1 MNHKTLKER
10 ENEIGKVIEDL
21 VSVSEEKFLQEEV
34 SKSSSID
41 TGKIYE
47 KLVDR
52 HKSLLY
58 RYDFQND
65 IKKCSMVKYDVNIF
79 CKFCNYVTYAK
90 YISCSY
96 LQIKYQKF
104 FVHDFK

>member
-21 VSVSEEKFLQEEV
+21 VSVSEEQFLQEEV

-47 KLVDR
+47 KLVD
-52 HKSLLY
+52 L
-58 RYDFQND
+58 
-65 IKKCSMVKYDVNIF
+65 
-79 CKFCNYVTYAK
+79 T
-90 YISCSY
+90 
-96 LQIKYQKF
+96 
-104 FVHDFK
+104 